1 MSDDRTLL
9 WILNAV
15 NDLVDIN
22 YRWVFR
28 DVAIYLIFIFFTQI
42 YLLEYSRI
50 ARFKSP
56 PMAIQSSRI
65 SVISLL
71 RIYFLKGLSSLKMV
85 IDSKPVLKF
94 GRQCLNPA
102 VELFVVYL

>member
-28 DVAIYLIFIFFTQI
+28 DVAIYLIFIFFTHI
-42 YLLEYSRI
+42 YILEY
-50 ARFKSP
+50 
-56 PMAIQSSRI
+56 
-65 SVISLL
+65 
-71 RIYFLKGLSSLKMV
+71 
-85 IDSKPVLKF
+85 
-94 GRQCLNPA
+94 
-102 VELFVVYL
+102 